1 MKKVL
6 RIATRKSPLAMWQA
20 EFVKAELEKHH
31 EGLRVELMPMS
42 TKGDKI
48 LDVPLAKI
56 GGKGL
61 FTKELE
67 DRMMAGEAD
76 IAVHSMKDVPMVLP
90 EGFALGAIL
99 ERHSPTDAFVSN
111 KYASFEDL
119 PKGAILGTSSLRR
132 KAQLKAKRP
141 DLDVRDL
148 RGNVGTRLG
157 KLDAGQYDAIVL
169 ATSGLQRLELD
180 ERIRHEISPEVCL
193 PAVTQGTLGIEY
205 FAKDTETLELISV
218 LNHKETEIRT
228 LAERAMNRR
237 LEGGC
242 QVPIG
247 VFAELDN
254 DQITLT
260 GLVASLNGST
270 ILKETMAGPAEHAD
284 ELGTQLGDK
293 LLSMGA
299 REILQEVYA
308 KEATPQQVST
318 DMQAQELA
326 DRIAEIFV
334 DTVAD
339 KMSDQIADKVI
350 DKVLQALKD
359 KA

>member
-1 MKKVL
+1 MKKTL
-6 RIATRKSPLAMWQA
+6 RIATRKSPLALWQA
-20 EFVKAELEKHH
+20 EFVKAELEKAHP
-31 EGLRVELMPMS
+31 GLEIELLPMS

-67 DRMMAGEAD
+67 DRMMDGDAD

-99 ERHSPTDAFVSN
+99 ERHAPTDAFVSN
-111 KYASFEDL
+111 NFATFDEL
-119 PKGAILGTSSLRR
+119 PQGAILGTSSLRR
-132 KAQLKAKRP
+132 KAQLMAIRP

-157 KLDAGQYDAIVL
+157 KLDAGEYDAIVL

-180 ERIRHEISPEVCL
+180 DRIRHEISAEVCL

-205 FAKDTETLELISV
+205 FEKDKETLEIIRV
-218 LNHKETEIRT
+218 LNHDDSEIRT
-228 LAERAMNRR
+228 VAERAMNHR

-247 VFAELDN
+247 VFAELDG
-254 DQITLT
+254 DTISMR
-260 GLVASLNGST
+260 GLVGSLDGSEILTASIEGS
-270 ILKETMAGPAEHAD
+270 KSDAQA
-284 ELGTQLGDK
+284 LGIALGEK
-293 LLSMGA
+293 LLDQGA
-299 REILQEVYA
+299 KAILDEVYA
-308 KEATPQQVST
+308 
-318 DMQAQELA
+318 
-326 DRIAEIFV
+326 
-334 DTVAD
+334 
-339 KMSDQIADKVI
+339 SDLHKG
-350 DKVLQALKD
+350 
-359 KA
+359 